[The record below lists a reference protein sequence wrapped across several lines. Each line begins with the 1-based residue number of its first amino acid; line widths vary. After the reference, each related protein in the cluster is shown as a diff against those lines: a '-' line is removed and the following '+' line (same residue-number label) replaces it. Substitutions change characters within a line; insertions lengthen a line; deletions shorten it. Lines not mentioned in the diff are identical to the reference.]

1 MDTFEFI
8 ELEYNQNPVK
18 NGEYID
24 LSSKLIPEKNTI
36 FTFGSSPCGI
46 YIVDFFDNVIT
57 LEIMKIL
64 MKSCKMHNGR
74 GDYSGTIDKNK
85 LYPSYHK
92 YLDDPNVKFN
102 KNKTRI
108 NKSDNCNYAFSNGC
122 KYTVINEN
130 KPYYKDN
137 KKVIHESMDNTII
150 KPINKIMHHFF
161 DLPKNN
167 NVFGFWNEL
176 IFNSN
181 TRAAIHSD
189 EKNKDNLSC
198 LISLSTDETK
208 LKYCNLNLV
217 DYNISIPMKNN
228 KSILIM
234 NLKNIR
240 HSNDPIQE
248 DLLKYRH
255 SIVLYNK

>member
-137 KKVIHESMDNTII
+137 KKVIHETMDNTII

-217 DYNISIPMKNN
+217 DYNISIPMKSN

-234 NLKNIR
+234 TF
-240 HSNDPIQE
+240 
-248 DLLKYRH
+248 
-255 SIVLYNK
+255 